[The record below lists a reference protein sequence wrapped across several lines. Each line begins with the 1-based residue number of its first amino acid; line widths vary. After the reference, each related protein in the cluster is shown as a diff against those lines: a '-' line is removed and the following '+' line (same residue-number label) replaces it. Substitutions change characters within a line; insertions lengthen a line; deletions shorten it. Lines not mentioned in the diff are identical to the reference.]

1 MTALE
6 LKVYEIFKSKLGEKE
21 AETIIEFIELKS
33 KEKIEKKKDVFMT
46 KDDKVDLI
54 EKMNRDK
61 LDMIKWMFGFWIIL
75 VLLILANWFL
85 KK

>member
-1 MTALE
+1 M
-6 LKVYEIFKSKLGEKE
+6 
-21 AETIIEFIELKS
+21 KS
-33 KEKIEKKKDVFMT
+33 KEKIEDKKDVFMT

-61 LDMIKWMFGFWIIL
+61 LDMIMWMVGFWVTL

-85 KK
+85 KN